1 MKLLMA
7 MMMMAGAQ
15 LGAHMIMPALP
26 QISRDLA
33 IGSGESQ
40 QIILLYFFAFG
51 LSQLLLGPLSDSLG
65 RRKIFILGQALFV
78 LGSLLACF
86 AHSPNELMF
95 GRVLQGLGAGAPLII
110 SRVLLSDAYRGKA
123 LSQALASLGICTTV
137 AAVMAPILGGVITS
151 WLNWHSVFALLA
163 VYLGIT
169 LIMGMLVLKDKPTDK
184 RTDKTRQKPNSQG
197 PANSSALQNM
207 GTSLANILR
216 QYLSFSR
223 DPYLLSVA
231 AYKWLISLLMLSS
244 LAFMPFELQGRLGLS
259 AAQYSYALLLP
270 SLAPIMGSVLIKL
283 CLRYYSAQW
292 LLLMFSQLIL
302 VAGLI
307 FILAPFTLFNMML
320 AYAIF
325 LLALGA
331 SFACVMQLLV
341 SPYPQQAGAV
351 TAYVGAIEMLVFSS
365 LAIQV
370 NAWFINDVQA
380 LGILYVAAFS
390 LMLVCWWGLWRQG
403 NSEQNTGLKQ
413 A

>member
-26 QISRDLA
+26 QIAQDLA
-33 IGSGESQ
+33 ISSGESQ

-78 LGSLLACF
+78 LGSVVACF
-86 AHSPNELMF
+86 ALSPNELMF

-169 LIMGMLVLKDKPTDK
+169 LIMGMLVLKDDHRDKPSQ
-184 RTDKTRQKPNSQG
+184 KTNSQ
-197 PANSSALQNM
+197 ALKNT
-207 GTSLANILR
+207 GAGLAKILR
-216 QYLSFSR
+216 QYLGFSR

-259 AAQYSYALLLP
+259 AAQYGYALLLP
-270 SLAPIMGSVLIKL
+270 SLAPIVGSVLIKL

-307 FILAPFTLFNMML
+307 FILAPFTLMNMML

-341 SPYPQQAGAV
+341 APYPQQAGAV

-370 NAWFINDVQA
+370 NAWFISDVQA
-380 LGILYVAAFS
+380 LGYLYVAAFV
-390 LMLVCWWGLWRQG
+390 LMLACWWWLSRQG
-403 NSEQNTGLKQ
+403 NSEQTTGLKQ